1 MGIHCNEKWAVRGCK
16 RKEAMDLEKKLMT
29 PGPTPLSPQVI
40 EALGKQVLHHRT
52 DEYADVL
59 ERLND
64 GLKYVFA
71 TQYPVVTLTAS
82 GTGGMEAAVVNC
94 FNPGDRV
101 LLVSAGVFGDRFY
114 DICRCMGLDVKKLE
128 VPWGKGVGA
137 EELLSHLAGDEKGV
151 IVTHNET
158 STAARSDIESI
169 GKALK
174 GTGMFFIVDA
184 VSSLGGME
192 VRPEEWGIDIVVTSS
207 QKALMCPP
215 GLTFLSVS
223 QRAVE
228 AARRNRSFRHYWD
241 LCKAVDFLS
250 KKPPQHPFT
259 PAVNLV
265 AASLAAVLLI
275 REEGLENAW
284 RRHRRM
290 GQMARAGIKA
300 MGLELFA
307 DEKYASDTLTA
318 VKVPE
323 GVSAKEIVRRMEQ
336 DFGIVIAGGNGKL
349 KGSIIRIAHMGYIS
363 EEDVLDALGAL
374 EKTLS
379 RLGWPVKQG
388 KAGAAART
396 IMETG
401 GTEK

>member
-1 MGIHCNEKWAVRGCK
+1 
-16 RKEAMDLEKKLMT
+16 
-29 PGPTPLSPQVI
+29 
-40 EALGKQVLHHRT
+40 
-52 DEYADVL
+52 
-59 ERLND
+59 
-64 GLKYVFA
+64 
-71 TQYPVVTLTAS
+71 
-82 GTGGMEAAVVNC
+82 VVNC

-101 LLVSAGVFGDRFY
+101 LLVSAGVFGDRYY

-137 EELLSHLAGDEKGV
+137 QEVLSHLAGDEKGV

-174 GTGMFFIVDA
+174 DTGMFFIVDA

-223 QRAVE
+223 QRAME
-228 AARRNRSFRHYWD
+228 AARQSRSYRHYWD

-250 KKPPQHPFT
+250 KNPPQHPFT

-265 AASLAAVLLI
+265 AASLTAVSLI
-275 REEGLENAW
+275 KEEGLENVW

-290 GQMARAGIKA
+290 GQMAREGIKA

-336 DFGIVIAGGNGKL
+336 DFGIIIAGGNGKL
-349 KGSIIRIAHMGYIS
+349 KGSIIRIAHMGYIT
-363 EEDVLDALGAL
+363 ERDVLDALGAL

-379 RLGWPVKQG
+379 GLGWPVKEG
-388 KAGAAART
+388 RAGVVAKA
-396 IMETG
+396 IMDTG